1 MRKTIRWIAV
11 LLVVYIG
18 VGLFVGIC
26 LSSRIE
32 RKRKGIDLA
41 LSALVADQLR
51 CTDRMLEITGRTLD
65 AGRSMPDEMRDIL
78 ADRELNQIALAYMGE
93 DWSDERSDFLGCIVR
108 YRKEMRT
115 CQEEKSVLKNRMR
128 ELENRKRSLSHY
140 LKMPSSNSMERG
152 VAISEINRQIEWLK
166 ISVEERDTHIKS
178 GATRELDGMI
188 ETCRKK
194 TIVALQKVL
203 ADRLE
208 ILRNEELWISG
219 VQSAF
224 RWFEVWP
231 VGRLVEIVRGNGN
244 GVQ

>member
-1 MRKTIRWIAV
+1 MRKSVRWIAI

-18 VGLFVGIC
+18 VGLFVGLC

-41 LSALVADQLR
+41 LSVLVADQLR

-65 AGRSMPDEMRDIL
+65 AGRSIPDEMRDIL
-78 ADRELNQIALAYMGE
+78 ADRELNQIALAYMGV
-93 DWSDERSDFLGCIVR
+93 DWSNERSDFLGCIER

-115 CQEEKSVLKNRMR
+115 CQEEKSALKNRMR
-128 ELENRKRSLSHY
+128 ELENHKRSFSHY
-140 LKMPSSNSMERG
+140 LKMPSSNSRERQK
-152 VAISEINRQIEWLK
+152 AISEINQQLEWLK
-166 ISVEERDTHIKS
+166 ISVEERDAHIKT
-178 GATRELDGMI
+178 GATRELDGI
-188 ETCRKK
+188 VEKCRKK

-208 ILRNEELWISG
+208 MLRNDELRISG

-224 RWFEVWP
+224 RWLEVWP

-244 GVQ
+244 GVR